1 MVSRNWARVPLS
13 PGVTTT
19 LTDDDDAADAPGTFS
34 MGDRVELAVTM
45 ENKAKVSS

>member
-1 MVSRNWARVPLS
+1 MVSRNWARAPLS
-13 PGVTTT
+13 PGVTATQ
-19 LTDDDDAADAPGTFS
+19 TDGDAADSLGTFS

>member
-1 MVSRNWARVPLS
+1 MVSRNWARAPLS
-13 PGVTTT
+13 PGVMATQ
-19 LTDDDDAADAPGTFS
+19 TDGDAADSLGTFS

>member
-1 MVSRNWARVPLS
+1 MVSRNWARAPLS
-13 PGVTTT
+13 PGVTAT
-19 LTDDDDAADAPGTFS
+19 LTDDEDAADTFS

>member
-1 MVSRNWARVPLS
+1 MVSRNWTRAPLS
-13 PGVTTT
+13 PGETTT
-19 LTDDDDAADAPGTFS
+19 LTDDEDVADSRGTFS

>member
-1 MVSRNWARVPLS
+1 VVSRNWARAPLS

-19 LTDDDDAADAPGTFS
+19 LTDDEDAADAPGTFS
-34 MGDRVELAVTM
+34 MGHRVELAVTM